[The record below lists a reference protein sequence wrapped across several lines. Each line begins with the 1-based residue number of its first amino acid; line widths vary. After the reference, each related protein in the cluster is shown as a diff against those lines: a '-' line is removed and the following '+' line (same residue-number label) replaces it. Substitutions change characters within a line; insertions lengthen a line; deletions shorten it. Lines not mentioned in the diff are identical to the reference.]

1 LKALWSKLL
10 KIPAFRRA
18 MLAHLRLDY
27 FHEFHHSIPLGNNY
41 WAHLWENDAYDSF
54 SEIFIQQEYADFIP
68 DESITNILDLGA
80 HYGYFSLWLQTNR
93 PKDKIHSILVE
104 PSLRCRRSLE
114 KLVESPQLQNRFHYL
129 QCAIGDPKDS
139 QIKFF
144 DRPYMA
150 GSVFQSNGN
159 DPSYYTSTLNISDL
173 ISSDRGSFDLIK
185 CDLEGAEWD
194 FLIHYSSLLEKSKFL
209 VMEWHSWHSGGEGFS
224 QIEKKLTDLDFEIV
238 NSSSPQKAVGRDGE
252 VGLFLA
258 QNLNF

>member
-1 LKALWSKLL
+1 
-10 KIPAFRRA
+10 

-54 SEIFIQQEYADFIP
+54 SEIFIQQEYSDFIP
-68 DESITNILDLGA
+68 DEPITNILDLGA
-80 HYGYFSLWLQTNR
+80 HYGYFSLWLQSKR
-93 PKDKIHSILVE
+93 PQDEIHSILVE

-114 KLVESPQLQNRFHYL
+114 KLVKSPRLQNRFHYL
-129 QCAIGDPKDS
+129 QCAIGDPKDP

-150 GSVFQSNGN
+150 GSVFQSASN
-159 DPSYYTSTLNISDL
+159 DKSYYTSTLNISDL
-173 ISSDRGSFDLIK
+173 ISSNRGSFDLIK

-209 VMEWHSWHSGGEGFS
+209 VMEWHSWHSGQGGFP
-224 QIEKKLTDLDFEIV
+224 QVEKKLSDLGFQIIK
-238 NSSSPQKAVGRDGE
+238 SSSPQIAVGRDGE

-258 QNLNF
+258 QNLNFQN